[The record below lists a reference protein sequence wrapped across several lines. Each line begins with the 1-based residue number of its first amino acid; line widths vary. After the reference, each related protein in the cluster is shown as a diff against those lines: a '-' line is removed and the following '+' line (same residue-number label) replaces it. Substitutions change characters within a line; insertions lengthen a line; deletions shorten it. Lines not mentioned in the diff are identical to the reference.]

1 MKEKIIK
8 TLTVVFSVAIFI
20 VMLLALLVAVI
31 YITAFVVGTP
41 YSETLCG
48 FSAAYIQPVIYIA
61 TIIDCLLGVVIMY
74 LKKEYVFVLDT
85 GTKSKKS

>member
-1 MKEKIIK
+1 MKKKIIK
-8 TLTVVFSVAIFI
+8 TSTAIFSVTIFA

-31 YITAFVVGTP
+31 YIAAFVLGTP

-48 FSAAYIQPVIYIA
+48 FSATYIQPVIYIA

>member
-1 MKEKIIK
+1 MKEKITK
-8 TLTVVFSVAIFI
+8 ALTTIFSVTIFI

-31 YITAFVVGTP
+31 YIAAFVIGTS
-41 YSETLCG
+41 YSESLCG
-48 FSAAYIQPVIYIA
+48 FSATYIQPVIYIA

-85 GTKSKKS
+85 GAKNKKF